1 VEAKD
6 SNKDFTFSIEG
17 KEYTISEKNNTSEN
31 NTTEN
36 SKKQTLHA
44 PSLTIGAIISG
55 ICIAVIVFGI
65 GDLAESSSPLIEK
78 QLSEEPVKP
87 VQITMG
93 TFFENGSPILG
104 NSNAEITL
112 IEFGDYQCH
121 FCNVYYQNTEHEILE
136 KYVMTGK
143 VNVIFKDYTIIGQDS
158 LRAAHAAHCASEQG
172 KFWEYHDTLYNNWGG
187 ENNGWAGSENILRF
201 AEEVG
206 LNMNEFVECNV
217 DKRYEQQIAASNTD
231 AQKLGITGTPAFYVI
246 SANSQQVQTI
256 SGAQPYEVFEKVF
269 NSMLEN

>member
-1 VEAKD
+1 MEAKD

-17 KEYTISEKNNTSEN
+17 KEYTISEKNNTGEN

-121 FCNVYYQNTEHEILE
+121 FCNVYYQ
-136 KYVMTGK
+136 K
-143 VNVIFKDYTIIGQDS
+143 
-158 LRAAHAAHCASEQG
+158 
-172 KFWEYHDTLYNNWGG
+172 
-187 ENNGWAGSENILRF
+187 
-201 AEEVG
+201 
-206 LNMNEFVECNV
+206 
-217 DKRYEQQIAASNTD
+217 
-231 AQKLGITGTPAFYVI
+231 
-246 SANSQQVQTI
+246 
-256 SGAQPYEVFEKVF
+256 
-269 NSMLEN
+269 

>member
-1 VEAKD
+1 MEAKD
-6 SNKDFTFSIEG
+6 SNKDFTFSIED
-17 KEYTISEKNNTSEN
+17 KEYTISEKNNTGEN

-65 GDLAESSSPLIEK
+65 GDLTESSSPLIEK

-158 LRAAHAAHCASEQG
+158 MRAAHAAHCASEQG

-187 ENNGWAGSENILRF
+187 ENSGWAGSENILRF

-269 NSMLEN
+269 NSMLES

>member
-17 KEYTISEKNNTSEN
+17 KEYTISEKNNTGEN

-36 SKKQTLHA
+36 SKKQILHA

-172 KFWEYHDTLYNNWGG
+172 KFWEYHDILYNNWGG

>member
-31 NTTEN
+31 NTTEIN
-36 SKKQTLHA
+36 KKQTLHA

-65 GDLAESSSPLIEK
+65 GDLTGSSSPLVEK
-78 QLSEEPVKP
+78 QLVEEQVDP
-87 VQITMG
+87 VQITME

-104 NSNAEITL
+104 NPNADITV

-121 FCNVYYQNTEHEILE
+121 FCNVHFQNTEHKIFDE
-136 KYVMTGK
+136 YVMTGK

-158 LRAAHAAHCASEQG
+158 IIAAHAAHCASEQD
-172 KFWEYHDTLYNNWGG
+172 KFWEYHDILFSNWSG
-187 ENNGWAGSENILRF
+187 ENNGWASSENVLRF
-201 AEEVG
+201 AEAIE
-206 LNMNEFVECNV
+206 LDMDAFVECNI
-217 DKRYEQQIAASNTD
+217 DERYAQKIAASNAD

-246 SANSQQVQTI
+246 STNNQQVQTL
-256 SGAQPYEVFEKVF
+256 SGAQPYEVFERVF

>member
-1 VEAKD
+1 MEAKD

-17 KEYTISEKNNTSEN
+17 KEYTISEKNNTGEN

-36 SKKQTLHA
+36 SKKQILHA

-158 LRAAHAAHCASEQG
+158 MRAAHAAHCASEQG